1 MVGGLYSNGNRNIQ
15 ENLLKSTQKK
25 NSNGCSIMMEQRLV
39 VLVRGLRPM
48 MFTFTFQ
55 NFDRIRDNK
64 KGTRDC
70 AYLMGLFI
78 NYGTD

>member
-1 MVGGLYSNGNRNIQ
+1 
-15 ENLLKSTQKK
+15 
-25 NSNGCSIMMEQRLV
+25 MMEQRLV

-64 KGTRDC
+64 KGTGDC

>member
-1 MVGGLYSNGNRNIQ
+1 
-15 ENLLKSTQKK
+15 
-25 NSNGCSIMMEQRLV
+25 MMEQRLV

>member
-1 MVGGLYSNGNRNIQ
+1 MH

-25 NSNGCSIMMEQRLV
+25 NSNGCSILDATERRLV
-39 VLVRGLRPM
+39 VLGRGLRPI

-55 NFDRIRDNK
+55 KFDRIRDNK
-64 KGTRDC
+64 NGTGDC

-78 NYGTD
+78 NYGTDYDLLHY